1 MVLLLLQ
8 ERESLK
14 RNKYHQQCLPEGE
27 HFRFVPLVLEHFGR
41 WGVQAETYLDE
52 LSRRAFDCYGGNARA
67 AFKSSWRERCAVQ
80 LQKCNAQVIYRKF
93 EDLASRQSDYQYV
106 DHFRCLGPVWPKGF
120 TF

>member
-1 MVLLLLQ
+1 MVLLQ
-8 ERESLK
+8 ERENLK
-14 RNKYHQQCLPEGE
+14 RNKYDQQCLPGGE

-67 AFKSSWRERCAVQ
+67 AFKSLWRERFAVQ

-93 EDLASRQSDYQYV
+93 EGLASRQSDYQ
-106 DHFRCLGPVWPKGF
+106 
-120 TF
+120 